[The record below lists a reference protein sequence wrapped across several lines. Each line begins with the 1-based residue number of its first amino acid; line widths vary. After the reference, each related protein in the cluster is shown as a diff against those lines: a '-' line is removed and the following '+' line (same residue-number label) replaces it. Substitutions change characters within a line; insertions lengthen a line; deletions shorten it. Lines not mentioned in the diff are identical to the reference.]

1 MLNILENRIQL
12 AHLPTPVQK
21 LESLSELF
29 AGPEI
34 YIKRDDLTGI
44 GFSGNKIRKLEYCA
58 YAAREK
64 GCDLLITCGG
74 IQSNHARATAAVAAK
89 LGMKCHLVLNG
100 NPPEIAEGNHFLD
113 MMFGTDIS
121 YVSNCELGDLEKEI
135 FRIAETSKDKGYKPY
150 MVPLGASDAT
160 GSLGYIRAVKEMK
173 KQFSDM
179 GFIPDHIISAAGSG
193 GTMSGL
199 TAGKALF
206 DLSSK
211 ITGFSVAF
219 ERVSLETKIKGVIRE
234 IRDTYFPE
242 IIPDLADF
250 DIIDSYVGEGYTKT
264 DLEQLELI
272 KKVAGLEAIL
282 LDPTYTGKAMFGLS
296 REIEKG
302 TFKKGEKVLF
312 LHTGGVFGLFPYRE
326 MLQKKYKL
334 IG

>member
-1 MLNILENRIQL
+1 MVNVLENRIQL
-12 AHLPTPVQK
+12 ANLPTPIQK
-21 LESLSELF
+21 LDRLSELF
-29 AGPEI
+29 GGPEI

-58 YAAREK
+58 YAARER

-121 YVSNCELGDLEKEI
+121 YVSNCELKDLEKEI
-135 FRIAETSKDKGYKPY
+135 LRIAEICKSKGYKPY

-160 GSLGYIRAVKEMK
+160 GSLGYIRSVREMK
-173 KQFSDM
+173 EQFSNM

-199 TAGKALF
+199 AAGKALF

-219 ERVSLETKIKGVIRE
+219 KRVSLDTKIKGVIRE
-234 IRDTYFPE
+234 IQEKYFPE
-242 IIPDLADF
+242 IILDLADF

-264 DLEQLELI
+264 DLKQLELI
-272 KKVAGLEAIL
+272 RKVASLEAIL

-296 REIEKG
+296 REIERG
-302 TFKKGEKVLF
+302 IFKKGEKVLF

-326 MLQKKYKL
+326 MLQKEYKL